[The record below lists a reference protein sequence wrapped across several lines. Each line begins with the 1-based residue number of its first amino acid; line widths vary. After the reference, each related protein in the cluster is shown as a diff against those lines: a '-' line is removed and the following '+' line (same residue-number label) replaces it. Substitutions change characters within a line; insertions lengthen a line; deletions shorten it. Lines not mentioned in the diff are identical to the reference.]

1 MKRNKVPCFV
11 LLVSLTP
18 MVVGQVDHSID
29 QDEDLL
35 AVDSIDNE
43 VDTVYL
49 RHVIIG
55 FYFMS
60 HSSVPSS
67 PLPPYLPR

>member
-1 MKRNKVPCFV
+1 
-11 LLVSLTP
+11 

-43 VDTVYL
+43 VDTAVAGYL
-49 RHVIIG
+49 R
-55 FYFMS
+55 
-60 HSSVPSS
+60 
-67 PLPPYLPR
+67 

>member
-43 VDTVYL
+43 VDTAVAGYL
-49 RHVIIG
+49 R
-55 FYFMS
+55 
-60 HSSVPSS
+60 
-67 PLPPYLPR
+67 